1 MRKEMPAAIFW
12 IIGILSD
19 FIFLSFRWQWNLI
32 DSWVR
37 SPQRVSMIHDSGGH
51 GLYVGGIDDTT
62 GCRHPQPQR
71 QGAHSMIDFFMRR
84 RRAT

>member
-1 MRKEMPAAIFW
+1 
-12 IIGILSD
+12 
-19 FIFLSFRWQWNLI
+19 
-32 DSWVR
+32 
-37 SPQRVSMIHDSGGH
+37 MIHDSGGH

-84 RRAT
+84 RRGSTSNNKRRAEGAAVKVCFGFFFLLSAQD